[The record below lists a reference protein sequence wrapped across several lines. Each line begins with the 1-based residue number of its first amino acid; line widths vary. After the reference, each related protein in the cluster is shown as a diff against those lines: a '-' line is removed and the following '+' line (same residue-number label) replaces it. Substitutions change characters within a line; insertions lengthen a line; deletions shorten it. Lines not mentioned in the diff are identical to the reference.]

1 MFRTDLAC
9 TIYQDEVW
17 VAGGFN
23 GEDLNLVE
31 ILNLETETWRK
42 GPSMAKHR
50 YRFTMEAI
58 ANTLM
63 VFGGYGGGKSTME
76 KLVGG
81 EWIEE
86 PLQYEH
92 VDHASVVLPCQ

>member
-1 MFRTDLAC
+1 MFRYGLDCLMF
-9 TIYQDEVW
+9 QEEVW
-17 VAGGFN
+17 AAGGYD
-23 GEDLNLVE
+23 GDEEGIVE

-42 GPSMAKHR
+42 GPSMVKHR

-81 EWIEE
+81 KWIVE
-86 PLQYEH
+86 PMQYDRIH
-92 VDHASVVLPCQ
+92 HASVTLPCP